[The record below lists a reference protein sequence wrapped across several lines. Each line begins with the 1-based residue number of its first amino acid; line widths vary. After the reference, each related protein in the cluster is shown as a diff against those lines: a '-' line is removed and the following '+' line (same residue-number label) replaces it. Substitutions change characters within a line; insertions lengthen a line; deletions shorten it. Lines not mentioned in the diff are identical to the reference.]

1 MIKMHEHTL
10 NDVYKLNQI
19 KVRMMIVMIMIMMMM
34 VIKVRNE
41 QIRFKVVNVVF
52 HHVVEREFMLRLCPC
67 VMSHCTCETISPGS
81 QVGSR
86 IMRVNNTGEDQVFPW
101 CRGVQQAWPW
111 AAVGLGCGLLN
122 ARGHLRTERHGQTP
136 YP

>member
-19 KVRMMIVMIMIMMMM
+19 KVRMISMMIMIMMM

-52 HHVVEREFMLRLCPC
+52 QDDVYCSTNSREGGYKSW
-67 VMSHCTCETISPGS
+67 VYIVTI
-81 QVGSR
+81 
-86 IMRVNNTGEDQVFPW
+86 
-101 CRGVQQAWPW
+101 
-111 AAVGLGCGLLN
+111 
-122 ARGHLRTERHGQTP
+122 
-136 YP
+136 

>member
-19 KVRMMIVMIMIMMMM
+19 KVRMMMMMIMIMMMM

-52 HHVVEREFMLRLCPC
+52 QDDVYCSTNSRE
-67 VMSHCTCETISPGS
+67 G
-81 QVGSR
+81 
-86 IMRVNNTGEDQVFPW
+86 
-101 CRGVQQAWPW
+101 
-111 AAVGLGCGLLN
+111 
-122 ARGHLRTERHGQTP
+122 
-136 YP
+136 